1 MDPQGT
7 FFAQSVDRTPYRAC
21 AIVALAACCFFILGF
36 LGLWRLGTLARHHHW
51 VLGGHTAGNATPK
64 ITFPGDTLQRAQDAA
79 KSAAAHEKASLQSA
93 AEQAAQQAADAVIQ
107 EQKDAAKKQLQS
119 LLSTPTPSPTAT
131 PPH

>member
-7 FFAQSVDRTPYRAC
+7 FFAQPVDRTPYRAC
-21 AIVALAACCFFILGF
+21 VIVALSTFCFFILGF
-36 LGLWRLGTLARHHHW
+36 WGLWRLGTLARNHHW
-51 VLGGHTAGNATPK
+51 VLGGHTTGISATK

-79 KSAAAHEKASLQSA
+79 KSAAVHEKASLQSA

-119 LLSTPTPSPTAT
+119 LLSTPSPTAT
-131 PPH
+131 PSH